1 MCLKRPQLENWF
13 LKRFNNQSRKRK
25 SLLGLTSSRTRR
37 LPYSSPLKH
46 FPSRELRKTKLL
58 YLETV
63 GVWSCSGGKATV
75 FWTCGVTSF
84 LVTLGWQGLHSSGR
98 STGGVQV
105 CTRHV
110 VGTEGRTRER
120 KGRGDSRLRN
130 GLREMRTGT
139 RHGYVKSSYKFIRSC
154 ACLFK
159 KSPKF
164 TFQKR
169 PAHCPYLGAS
179 VKVHAQKLQRKI

>member
-1 MCLKRPQLENWF
+1 MVNSLENALLKCVTYVQKMCLKRPQLENWF

-98 STGGVQV
+98 STGG
-105 CTRHV
+105 CSSLYASCCRNG
-110 VGTEGRTRER
+110 GTHTGKERTRGQQTEKR
-120 KGRGDSRLRN
+120 AQRNENRDKARLR
-130 GLREMRTGT
+130 
-139 RHGYVKSSYKFIRSC
+139 
-154 ACLFK
+154 
-159 KSPKF
+159 
-164 TFQKR
+164 
-169 PAHCPYLGAS
+169 
-179 VKVHAQKLQRKI
+179 